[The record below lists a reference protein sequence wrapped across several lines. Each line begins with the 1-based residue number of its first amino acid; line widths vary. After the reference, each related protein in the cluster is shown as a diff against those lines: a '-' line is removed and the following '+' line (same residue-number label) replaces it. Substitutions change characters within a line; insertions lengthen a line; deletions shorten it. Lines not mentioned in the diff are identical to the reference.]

1 MGLQPDSA
9 SAEPCSCG
17 SACRQIPHT
26 PPPLRL
32 YRIHLQ
38 VLSTPFC
45 GPEDFAVLTSLGR
58 LAYLSLDRPCYVS
71 VCLPQLTSL
80 VELKLEEVGLDME
93 AEEVQAAVEGA
104 LQQLTGV
111 RTWAAA
117 GWLAGR
123 QTGCGQPLRTL
134 MLAS

>member
-1 MGLQPDSA
+1 M
-9 SAEPCSCG
+9 
-17 SACRQIPHT
+17 
-26 PPPLRL
+26 
-32 YRIHLQ
+32 
-38 VLSTPFC
+38 
-45 GPEDFAVLTSLGR
+45 LTSLGR
-58 LAYLSLDRPCYVS
+58 LAHLSLDRPCYVPA
-71 VCLPQLTSL
+71 CLPQLTSL

-111 RTWAAA
+111 STWAAA

-123 QTGCGQPLRTL
+123 QTGCGQPLQTL

>member
-1 MGLQPDSA
+1 MQ
-9 SAEPCSCG
+9 CSQ
-17 SACRQIPHT
+17 AWAAWRT
-26 PPPLRL
+26 YRL
-32 YRIHLQ
+32 IAH
-38 VLSTPFC
+38 
-45 GPEDFAVLTSLGR
+45 AV
-58 LAYLSLDRPCYVS
+58 P

-93 AEEVQAAVEGA
+93 ADEVQAAVEDA

-111 RTWAAA
+111 STWAAA